1 MLLSMRRVRARLAVL
16 LVLLGPV
23 CLPVS
28 ARAAEPVLY
37 RIFLKDGSTLV
48 SYGEFARVAD
58 RVVFSMPIGDV
69 AAGTPDLRLV
79 SVSDASVDWRRTEQY
94 VEAVRARR
102 FAETR
107 GEEEFAKLSAEVA
120 QTLSAIAFT
129 KDARERL
136 EIANRARRMLAGW
149 PAQHHGYRAADVAQL
164 AGLLDEVVAE
174 LRIAAGDPRVDL
186 SLVADTLPPPPVGLM
201 PPPSLRETI
210 EQAFTVARLTPES
223 TERVSLLGAVIEVV
237 APLGKENWAAAIH
250 ARASADL
257 RLEMR
262 TEASYA
268 ELIAE
273 TMAEADARTQR
284 ADVQGIEKLIRRV
297 LEKDDNLGRRRPQAT
312 AALLATLDTRL
323 ADARRLRLA
332 HDAYASRLK
341 MLRDYQ
347 RYIDSALE
355 DFRDSTGGLEEIRAL
370 AGPRAAALGRISER
384 VARCMKRL
392 SQMRPPSELHTAH
405 GLLTS
410 AFQLAGQAAATRQK
424 AIQTTSM
431 ELAWQASSAAA
442 GALMMFTRATEEL
455 QRLAAPPRL

>member
-1 MLLSMRRVRARLAVL
+1 MRFSTPDIRARVAVL
-16 LVLLGPV
+16 LVLVGLL
-23 CLPVS
+23 CLPLP

-69 AAGTPDLRLV
+69 VTGSPDLRLV
-79 SVSDASVDWRRTEQY
+79 SVSDGSIDWPRTEQY
-94 VEAVRARR
+94 AEAVRARR

-120 QTLSAIAFT
+120 RTLSAVAFT
-129 KDARERL
+129 KDARKRL
-136 EIANRARRMLAGW
+136 EIANEARRMLAAW
-149 PAQHHGYRAADVAQL
+149 PAEHHGYRAKDVEQL
-164 AGLLDEVVAE
+164 GGLLDEVVAD
-174 LRIAAGDPRVDL
+174 LRVAAGEPRMEL
-186 SLVADTLPPPPVGLM
+186 SLVADTMPPPAVTLM

-210 EQAFTVARLTPES
+210 EQAFTVARMTPES
-223 TERVSLLGAVIEVV
+223 TERVSLLGAVVEVV
-237 APLGKENWAAAIH
+237 APIRNENWAAAIH
-250 ARASADL
+250 ARASSDL
-257 RLEMR
+257 RLELR
-262 TEASYA
+262 TEESYA

-273 TMAEADARTQR
+273 TMTEATKRTR
-284 ADVQGIEKLIRRV
+284 LADVRGLEKLIRRV
-297 LEKDDNLGRRRPQAT
+297 LEQDDRLGRRRPQAT

-332 HDAYASRLK
+332 RDAYAGRMK
-341 MLRDYQ
+341 MLRDYEE
-347 RYIDSALE
+347 YIGSALD
-355 DFRDSTGGLEEIRAL
+355 DFRDSATGLEEIRAL
-370 AGPRAAALGRISER
+370 AGPRAATLGRISER
-384 VARCMKRL
+384 AARCMRRL
-392 SQMRPPSELHTAH
+392 SQMRPPSELRTAH

-431 ELAWQASSAAA
+431 DLAWQASSAAA

-455 QRLAAPPRL
+455 ERLAVPPRL